1 MRHQAQSDDT
11 DGQLL
16 HALGSIMTANAAVV
30 STKLVE
36 LFDTVPDY
44 LDYECE
50 EAVRDTE
57 SDYRVALGRVA
68 KAWGDQLLDLAEHP
82 PSPLTRNERRTI
94 DTLLNLIGQVFRE
107 LNSFQDTYLPPGDR
121 RRRLRLRRSDG
132 AILRCVE
139 QSVRVMDALQTRDG
153 PALWLHGNASGMY
166 RRLRRLTRELH
177 RRNELL
183 AAAEAD
189 HCEIGDDDDVT
200 GGILPWTG
208 GQR

>member
-1 MRHQAQSDDT
+1 LDDI

-68 KAWGDQLLDLAEHP
+68 KAWGDQLLELAEHP
-82 PSPLTRNERRTI
+82 PSPLTRNERQTI
-94 DTLLNLIGQVFRE
+94 DILLNLIGQVFRE
-107 LNSFQDTYLPPGDR
+107 LNTFQDTFLPPGDR

-132 AILRCVE
+132 TILRCME
-139 QSVRVMDALQTRDG
+139 QSVRLMDALHPRDG
-153 PALWLHGNASGMY
+153 AALWLHGSASGMY

-183 AAAEAD
+183 ATAD
-189 HCEIGDDDDVT
+189 DERQDLVDDVDGT

-208 GQR
+208 GQP